1 MGYGNEQMRNLEVT
15 INNTPCDLV
24 VVGTPI
30 DLTRLLKIKHPM
42 ARVRYELQV
51 IGRPT
56 LEEIIGARFRLTYYD
71 SVATVEGFC
80 AADPRV
86 SRM

>member
-1 MGYGNEQMRNLEVT
+1 MRDLEVT

-42 ARVRYELQV
+42 ERVRYELQV

-56 LEEIIGARFRLTYYD
+56 VEEILVQKF
-71 SVATVEGFC
+71 VA
-80 AADPRV
+80 
-86 SRM
+86 